1 MRIATHKVVTIE
13 YTVTTDQGV
22 LVDKSST
29 EPLTYIH
36 GLGNMI
42 SGLEAAL
49 EGKAAGDRVSA
60 VVSPD
65 QAYGERDDSL
75 MGTVPRGRFD
85 PAVEVKPGMRFEV
98 GSSGSKH
105 VVTVVGVEADN
116 VVVDGNHPL
125 AGIPLHFS
133 VEVVKVRD
141 ANRDE
146 LEHGHAHGPGCA
158 HD

>member
-1 MRIATHKVVTIE
+1 MRIASQKVVTIE
-13 YTVTTDQGV
+13 YTVTTEQGV

-42 SGLEAAL
+42 SGLETAL
-49 EGKAAGDRVSA
+49 EGKVAGDRVSA
-60 VVSPD
+60 VVPPE
-65 QAYGERDDSL
+65 QAYGDRHDSL
-75 MGTVPRGRFD
+75 MGTVPKGKFD
-85 PAVEVKPGMRFEV
+85 PAMEIKPGMRFEV

-105 VVTVVGVEADN
+105 VVTVVGVEGDN
-116 VVVDGNHPL
+116 VLVDGNHPL

-133 VEVVKVRD
+133 VEIVKVRD

-146 LEHGHAHGPGCA
+146 LEHGHAHGPGCE